1 MNGSCRNIYQ
11 LARNVAGLTQI
22 EAAELLS
29 VSLRTLGGYEAL
41 NPIPHSDI
49 VHAMV
54 EIYGTKWLGYEHLRL
69 STQLG
74 KQVLPPI
81 NIDDIAKS
89 VLVLQKE
96 SSDVEEVKNCMVK
109 IACDGKIDKHEERRW
124 DEVTKEV
131 FEMAGA
137 ALSVVFSR

>member
-1 MNGSCRNIYQ
+1 
-11 LARNVAGLTQI
+11 
-22 EAAELLS
+22 
-29 VSLRTLGGYEAL
+29 
-41 NPIPHSDI
+41 
-49 VHAMV
+49 MV
-54 EIYGTKWLGYEHLRL
+54 EIYGAKWLGYEHLRL

-74 KQVLPPI
+74 KQLLPPI

-96 SSDVEEVKNCMVK
+96 SSDVEKVKNCMVK

-131 FEMAGA
+131 FKMAGA
-137 ALSVVFSR
+137 ALSVVFSG

>member
-1 MNGSCRNIYQ
+1 MNESCRNIYQ

-109 IACDGKIDKHEERRW
+109 IACDGKIDKHEEIRW